1 MDILR
6 GGNYVYFW
14 GFLVGYFGVCILF
27 PDCALLK
34 FLVKVMDKLMCGGA
48 RQRW

>member
-1 MDILR
+1 M

-14 GFLVGYFGVCILF
+14 AFLVGYFGLCILF
-27 PDCALLK
+27 PNCTLLK
-34 FLVKVMDKLMCGGA
+34 FLVKVMDKLMMGGA